1 MRIPALARPLL
12 AAAALGLTLGAHPA
26 AAHPH
31 SWIDLK
37 VAVIFDDAGK
47 IKGLQEDWLFDEV
60 YTSYIVDSFAK
71 GKPLNPERLAAI
83 AQKIMGNLKSYDNF
97 TKASVAGKPLGIGAI
112 AAPGAAMRGHRFAL
126 TFTANFAE
134 PAPPHAFAYEI
145 YDPTYYIE
153 MLHAEGK
160 EPIRLVGAPTG
171 CKPHVAKP
179 NPSMEAIVRASSLD
193 QTQTTDTGLG
203 ELFAE
208 KVTISCP

>member
-1 MRIPALARPLL
+1 MRIPTLSRLAF
-12 AAAALGLTLGAHPA
+12 AAALLATHPA
-26 AAHPH
+26 FAHPH

-37 VAVIFDDAGK
+37 VAVLFDDAGK
-47 IKGLQEDWLFDEV
+47 VKGLQEDWLFDEV
-60 YTSYIVDSFAK
+60 YTSYILDSFAK
-71 GKPLNPERLAAI
+71 GKPLTPERLAAI

-97 TKASVAGKPLGIGAI
+97 TKAKAAGKPLALGSIT
-112 AAPGAAMRGHRFAL
+112 APGAAMQGRRFEL
-126 TFTANFAE
+126 KFTANFAE
-134 PAPPHAFAYEI
+134 AAPVKGFAYEI

-160 EPIRLVGAPTG
+160 EPIRLVGAPAG

-179 NPSMEAIVRASSLD
+179 TPSMDAIVRASSLD

-208 KVTISCP
+208 KVTVTCP

>member
-1 MRIPALARPLL
+1 MRIPTPVRFAL
-12 AAAALGLTLGAHPA
+12 AAAAMLGAHPA

-37 VAVIFDDAGK
+37 VAVLFDDAGK
-47 IKGLQEDWLFDEV
+47 IAGLQEDWLFDEV

-71 GKPLNPERLAAI
+71 GKPLTPERLAGI

-97 TKASVAGKPLGIGAI
+97 TKASVAGKPLGLGGIV
-112 AAPGAAMRGHRFAL
+112 APGAAMRGNRFAL
-126 TFTANFAE
+126 TFTATFAD
-134 PAPPHAFAYEI
+134 PTPPKGFAYEI

-160 EPIRLVGAPTG
+160 EPVRLVGAPEG
-171 CKPHVAKP
+171 CTPHVAKP
-179 NPSMEAIVRASSLD
+179 NPSMDAIVRASSLD
-193 QTQTTDTGLG
+193 QTQTSDTGLG

>member
-1 MRIPALARPLL
+1 MHTSTLAPIAF
-12 AAAALGLTLGAHPA
+12 AAAFLAAHPA
-26 AAHPH
+26 QAHPH

-60 YTSYIVDSFAK
+60 YTTYIVDSFAK
-71 GKPLNPERLAAI
+71 GKPLTPERLAAI

-97 TKASVAGKPLGIGAI
+97 TKAKVANKPFALAAI
-112 AAPGAAMRGHRFAL
+112 TAPGASMQGRRFEL
-126 TFTANFAE
+126 KFTANFAE
-134 PAPPHAFAYEI
+134 AAPPKDFAYEI

-160 EPIRLVGAPTG
+160 EPIRLVGAPAG
-171 CKPHVAKP
+171 CKPHIAKP
-179 NPSMEAIVRASSLD
+179 NPSMDAIVRASSLD